1 MASDQT
7 AIDPRN
13 WQQIHQELARLA
25 RSKGALDAEE
35 ATWLAA
41 AVRGSVHLRLGLGS
55 MREYLER
62 LFGYTPRVAKERL
75 RVAESLQALP
85 AMRQALARGELT
97 WSAVRELSRIATA
110 ETEPAWID
118 KARDKTVREVE
129 QMVAGRVR
137 GDHPTDRPRPEA
149 RAHLENPDRARGA
162 RRVVRQEARR
172 EFGGPK

>member
-1 MASDQT
+1 MASELN

-13 WQQIHQELARLA
+13 WEQIHQELVRLA

-35 ATWLAA
+35 AAWLAA

-85 AMRQALARGELT
+85 AMRQALNGRA
-97 WSAVRELSRIATA
+97 AVCYAL
-110 ETEPAWID
+110 
-118 KARDKTVREVE
+118 
-129 QMVAGRVR
+129 AGRSKCWRRRASSKGTPPYVE
-137 GDHPTDRPRPEA
+137 PLLASTPIASAIIVADRRSSIWRISLFLSA
-149 RAHLENPDRARGA
+149 S
-162 RRVVRQEARR
+162 
-172 EFGGPK
+172 